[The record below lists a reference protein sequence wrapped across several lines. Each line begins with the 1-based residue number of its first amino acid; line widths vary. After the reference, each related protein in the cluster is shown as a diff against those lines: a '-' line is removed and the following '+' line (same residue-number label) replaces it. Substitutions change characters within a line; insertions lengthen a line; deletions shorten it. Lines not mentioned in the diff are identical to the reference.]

1 VLHGMDDMIGEP
13 DEMGGWPGS
22 VTHLLHI
29 GFPSC
34 HTSPYVPLPRSS
46 PLSSSSKL

>member
-1 VLHGMDDMIGEP
+1 MDDMIGEP
-13 DEMGGWPGS
+13 DKEMGGWPGS

-34 HTSPYVPLPRSS
+34 PTSPYVPYLGPVLCLPA
-46 PLSSSSKL
+46 